1 MTRREKTI
9 QKLIK
14 LNLELCY
21 NDSSVNDGMLHDL
34 LVYGFKGF
42 DNMTESELSKELKH
56 LKGA

>member
-1 MTRREKTI
+1 MTKREKTI
-9 QKLIK
+9 AKLIK

-42 DNMTESELSKELKH
+42 ENMTEEELAEELKH
-56 LKGA
+56 VK

>member
-42 DNMTESELSKELKH
+42 DHMTEEELAIELKH
-56 LKGA
+56 VS

>member
-9 QKLIK
+9 EKLIK

-42 DNMTESELSKELKH
+42 EHMTNEELAEELKH
-56 LKGA
+56 VKGA

>member
-14 LNLELCY
+14 LNLDLCY
-21 NDSSVNDGMLHDL
+21 NDSAVNDGMLHDL

-42 DNMTESELSKELKH
+42 ENMTNEELAAELKH
-56 LKGA
+56 VS

>member
-1 MTRREKTI
+1 MTRREKI
-9 QKLIK
+9 IHKLIE

-42 DNMTESELSKELKH
+42 DNMTESELAEELKH

>member
-9 QKLIK
+9 EKLIK

-21 NDSSVNDGMLHDL
+21 NDSAVNDGMLHDL

-42 DNMTESELSKELKH
+42 DNMTDVELKKELDYF
-56 LKGA
+56 KGL

>member
-9 QKLIK
+9 EKLIK

-42 DNMTESELSKELKH
+42 ENMTEEELAVELKH
-56 LKGA
+56 VS

>member
-42 DNMTESELSKELKH
+42 DNMTEEELAIELKH
-56 LKGA
+56 VS

>member
-1 MTRREKTI
+1 MTRREKI
-9 QKLIK
+9 IHKLIE

-42 DNMTESELSKELKH
+42 ENMTDAELKKELDYF
-56 LKGA
+56 KGL

>member
-1 MTRREKTI
+1 MTKKEKTI

-42 DNMTESELSKELKH
+42 ENMTNEELATELQY
-56 LKGA
+56 LKGD

>member
-42 DNMTESELSKELKH
+42 DNMTETELAEELKH

>member
-1 MTRREKTI
+1 MTKREKTI
-9 QKLIK
+9 AKLIK

-42 DNMTESELSKELKH
+42 ENMTNKELADELQY
-56 LKGA
+56 LKGD

>member
-14 LNLELCY
+14 LNLDLCY

-42 DNMTESELSKELKH
+42 ENMTEEELAIELKH
-56 LKGA
+56 VS